1 MSQTEQILSQLP
13 GDVLGRLR
21 SADKVWK
28 ALRDGTTPIPEVIT
42 ETEEGLGT
50 LDLDVVI
57 CGGTLGILIGAA
69 LQQRGWRVA
78 VVERGVL
85 RGRDQEWNISRQELE
100 VFLELDLL
108 STAELEN
115 AIASEYNPARIS
127 FFQGPDFLV
136 KDVLNI
142 GVDPV
147 FLLDT
152 LKAKFLAAGGKLFEK
167 TSFTQATIHPDGVSM
182 GLKVNQLEV
191 DPLEVERLKV
201 ERLKV
206 DPLEV
211 ERLKVDPLEVERLK
225 VDPLEVERL
234 KVERL
239 KVERLKV
246 ESSNLEPSTDTNLE
260 PSTDTNLEPSTN
272 TNLQPSTN
280 TNLQPSTNT
289 NLQPSTD
296 TNLQPSTNTNLQP
309 STDTN
314 LQPVTELKA
323 RLLIDAMG
331 HFSPIVKQVRQGQ
344 KPEGVC
350 LVVGSCA
357 QGYPKNDMGDL
368 IVSFTPIQNQCQ
380 YFWEAFPAR
389 DGRTTYLFTYLDANP
404 ERPSLEFLCD
414 EYFRLLPEYQGVDL
428 SQLDFKRVLFGFFP
442 SYQKSPLRMPWNR
455 ILPIGDSSG
464 GQSPVSFG
472 GFGSM
477 VRHLKRLSNGIHEA
491 LDYDL
496 LDRNALAQL
505 QPYQPNIG
513 VTWMF
518 QRTMSVGIKQQLAPN
533 QINQLLTG
541 VFQAMANL
549 GDDVLKP
556 FLQDVVKFSGLSKTL
571 FVTSLT
577 KPGLVVP
584 VIPQV
589 GLTMLL
595 DWMVHYSNLAV
606 YSSLYPA
613 GKLLSGML
621 TTLPPKPR
629 YYYHRW
635 LEAWRYGS
643 GGDY

>member
-28 ALRDGTTPIPEVIT
+28 ALREGTTPIPEVIT
-42 ETEEGLGT
+42 ETEEELGT

-100 VFLELDLL
+100 VFLELELL

-127 FFQGPDFLV
+127 FFEGPDFLV
-136 KDVLNI
+136 NDVLNI

-167 TSFTQATIHPDGVSM
+167 TSFTQASIHPDGVSI
-182 GLKVNQLEV
+182 GLKVDQLE
-191 DPLEVERLKV
+191 
-201 ERLKV
+201 
-206 DPLEV
+206 
-211 ERLKVDPLEVERLK
+211 
-225 VDPLEVERL
+225 
-234 KVERL
+234 
-239 KVERLKV
+239 
-246 ESSNLEPSTDTNLE
+246 DT
-260 PSTDTNLEPSTN
+260 
-272 TNLQPSTN
+272 Q
-280 TNLQPSTNT
+280 
-289 NLQPSTD
+289 
-296 TNLQPSTNTNLQP
+296 
-309 STDTN
+309 
-314 LQPVTELKA
+314 VKA

-357 QGYPKNDMGDL
+357 EGYPKNEMGDL

-414 EYFRLLPEYQGVDL
+414 EYFRLLPEYQGVEL

-455 ILPIGDSSG
+455 ILPVGDSSG

-491 LDYDL
+491 LEYDL

-577 KPGLVVP
+577 KPALVVP

-606 YSSLYPA
+606 YSSLYPV

-629 YYYHRW
+629 YYFHRW
-635 LEAWRYGS
+635 LDAWRYGS